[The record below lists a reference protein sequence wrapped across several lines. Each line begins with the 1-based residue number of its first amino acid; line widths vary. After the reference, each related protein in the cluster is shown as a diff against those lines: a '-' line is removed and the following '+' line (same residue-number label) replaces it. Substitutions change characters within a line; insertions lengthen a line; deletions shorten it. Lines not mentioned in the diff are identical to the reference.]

1 MEEKTPE
8 QLRAIEK
15 LSKPEKFPMWIIYVL
30 IVVVFLVFWYLSRS
44 GSVTKSNSSVLGDS
58 TTIVQNISS
67 SEV

>member
-44 GSVTKSNSSVLGDS
+44 GSVTKSNSSVLEDS

-67 SEV
+67 FEV